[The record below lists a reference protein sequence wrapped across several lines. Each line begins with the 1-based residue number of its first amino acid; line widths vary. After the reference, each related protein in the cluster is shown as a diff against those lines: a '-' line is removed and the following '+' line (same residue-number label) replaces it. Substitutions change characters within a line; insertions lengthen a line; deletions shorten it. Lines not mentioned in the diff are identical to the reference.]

1 LTREE
6 ALFKVVQRTTKLATF
21 ELLLPG
27 QDSSLLKRLH
37 SAGYSVSTI
46 AAVIE
51 LQIASLE
58 RNLDQLEA
66 LNAITGLL
74 HDLLVLYDPVNF
86 PMRRSRYVPVVPPPQ
101 QR

>member
-1 LTREE
+1 M
-6 ALFKVVQRTTKLATF
+6 ATF

-27 QDSSLLKRLH
+27 QDSQLLQRLQ
-37 SAGYSVSTI
+37 STGYSPSTI
-46 AAVIE
+46 AAIIE

-74 HDLLVLYDPVNF
+74 CALLVLYDPVNF
-86 PMRRSRYVPVVPPPQ
+86 PMRRAR
-101 QR
+101 